1 MTVGEL
7 RQRRAARGMSDPLN
21 RLRARNAAHA
31 DEAVTEVRDLC
42 YACGQRP
49 ATAWTSETAGMCE
62 ECRADELARQDER
75 WLDHGRALGQL
86 LRDSAPAPVRH
97 AQRQREAWRDHAAEL
112 PGWVSDDSPVLAL
125 AEAGW
130 QAKAAA

>member
-1 MTVGEL
+1 MTTVL
-7 RQRRAARGMSDPLN
+7 DM
-21 RLRARNAAHA
+21 
-31 DEAVTEVRDLC
+31 C
-42 YACGQRP
+42 YACGERP
-49 ATAWTSETAGMCE
+49 VTAWTSETAGMCG
-62 ECRADELARQDER
+62 ECRAAELARQDER

-97 AQRQREAWRDHAAEL
+97 SQRQRKAWRDHAAEL

-130 QAKAAA
+130 QARAAA